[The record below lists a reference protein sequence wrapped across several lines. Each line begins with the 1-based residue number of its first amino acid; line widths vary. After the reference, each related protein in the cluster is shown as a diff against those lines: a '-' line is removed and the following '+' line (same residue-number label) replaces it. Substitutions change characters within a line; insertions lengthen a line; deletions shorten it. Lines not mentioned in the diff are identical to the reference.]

1 MATIAPNTTI
11 YLIKA
16 PIEADQLNIIK
27 FANQTA
33 QLNYFLSLP
42 HLTLTNATYQR
53 DDGVI
58 RFSANAEDI
67 RDYNYCIYQNTAYGN
82 KWVYAFITSI
92 EYYSND
98 SCGVSL
104 TTDYWNTWQHD
115 ITFRQCFVER
125 EHVNDDTFGLHT
137 IPEGLEYGDYICNGV
152 QQAIYADPENANSMM
167 IAFQVTTTD
176 VSPNDGHG
184 VDVFPESTAN
194 IHNGIPQGCLIFGVP
209 YSQNASAQISTI
221 TGYYDAAGKGDAIV
235 SIFLIPRAC
244 CAWTLVNNDHGVAGR
259 PAEMENLYVPND
271 SMTANTLLGPEVVR
285 NTSLDGYVPHNNK
298 LFCAPYNA
306 LYLTNNAGA
315 DCTYQYE
322 LFNGNPTFSVQGA
335 LEQGGAI
342 KIYPLNSK
350 KSAGLPAVTGDG
362 WNEGLPGGK
371 LPVLSW
377 KSDYY
382 LNWQAVNGTNIEIQ
396 AGLAAANWG
405 VSMLGGM
412 VGGAVGSNPVM
423 KDGAVQGGASGS
435 DLVGAGGGMLGS
447 TLGLAD
453 QVRGIAQQIR
463 QAEMVPPTAKGNV
476 SAGSLALA
484 CGEMRFT
491 FRKMSIRAEYARII
505 DSYFDAFGYKVSAFK
520 VPNITGRANWNYV
533 KTIGCNITGNVP
545 QVAIE
550 GIKAIFNTGTTV
562 WHNTSTFMDYSQ
574 NNSIVN

>member
-42 HLTLTNATYQR
+42 HLTLTNTTYQR
-53 DDGVI
+53 DDSVV
-58 RFSANAEDI
+58 RFNANAEDI

-115 ITFRQCFVER
+115 ITFRQSFVER

-152 QQAIYADPENANSMM
+152 QDVKYADPTAESGNTRLMV
-167 IAFQVTTTD
+167 AFQVTTPD
-176 VSPNDGHG
+176 VSKDSTTA
-184 VDVFPESTAN
+184 VFPTPTQN
-194 IHNGIPQGCLIFGVP
+194 TFNGIPQGCYIFGFP
-209 YSQNASAQISTI
+209 YNADTLGQIYTVI
-221 TGYYDAAGKGDAIV
+221 GYYDNAGKADAIV
-235 SIFLIPRAC
+235 SIFLIP
-244 CAWTLVNNDHGVAGR
+244 LVCGSWSIGTNGQGVFAGSQDWW
-259 PAEMENLYVPND
+259 VPNY
-271 SMTANTLLGPEVVR
+271 STSAATALGPVITR

-322 LFNGNPTFSVQGA
+322 MFNGDPTFTVFGA

-342 KIYPLNSK
+342 KIFPLNSK
-350 KSAGLPAVTGDG
+350 ASAGLPSVTGDG
-362 WNEGLPGGK
+362 WNEGLPAGK
-371 LPVLSW
+371 LPTLSW
-377 KSDYY
+377 LSDYY
-382 LNWQAVNGTNIEIQ
+382 LNWQAVNGTNLEIQ
-396 AGLAAANWG
+396 AGLSAANWG
-405 VSMLGGM
+405 VNMVGGMLGG
-412 VGGAVGSNPVM
+412 GGGNSNPVT
-423 KDGAVQGGASGS
+423 
-435 DLVGAGGGMLGS
+435 GMIGS

-453 QVRGIAQQIR
+453 QVRSIAQQNR
-463 QAEMVPPTAKGNV
+463 VAEMTPPQAKGSV
-476 SAGSLALA
+476 GTGTLQFASDGSK
-484 CGEMRFT
+484 FT
-491 FRKMSIRAEYARII
+491 FRKMSIRAEYARIL

>member
-1 MATIAPNTTI
+1 M
-11 YLIKA
+11 
-16 PIEADQLNIIK
+16 NIIK

-53 DDGVI
+53 DDGVV

-82 KWVYAFITSI
+82 KWVYAFITNI

-104 TTDYWNTWQHD
+104 QTDFWNTWQHD
-115 ITFRQCFVER
+115 ITFRQSFVER

-152 QQAIYADPENANSMM
+152 QQVTYADPTDATSLM
-167 IAFQVTTTD
+167 IAFQVTTPD
-176 VSPNDGHG
+176 VTPDNGSGT
-184 VDVFPESTAN
+184 DVFPTSTAN
-194 IHNGIPQGCLIFGVP
+194 IHNGIPQGCAIFGIP
-209 YSQNASAQISTI
+209 YTQNAAAQISFV
-221 TGYYDAAGKGDAIV
+221 TGLYDAAGKGNAIV

-244 CAWTLVNNDHGVAGR
+244 CAWTAKQGTGR
-259 PAEMENLYVPND
+259 LAVDGYYVPND
-271 SMTANTLLGPEVVR
+271 TMTANTLLGPEVVR

-377 KSDYY
+377 ASDYY
-382 LNWQAVNGTNIEIQ
+382 LNWQAVNGTNVEIQ

-405 VSMLGGM
+405 VSMIGGM
-412 VGGAVGSNPVM
+412 IGGAQGDENANGM
-423 KDGAVQGGASGS
+423 IGA
-435 DLVGAGGGMLGS
+435 

-453 QVRGIAQQIR
+453 QVRGIAQQVR

-476 SAGSLALA
+476 SSGSLALS
-484 CGEMRFT
+484 CGELRFT

-562 WHNTSTFMDYSQ
+562 WHNTATFMDYSQ
-574 NNSIVN
+574 NNSIVS

>member
-58 RFSANAEDI
+58 RFNANAEDI

-82 KWVYAFITSI
+82 KWVYAFITNI

-104 TTDYWNTWQHD
+104 QTDFWNTWQHD
-115 ITFRQCFVER
+115 ITFRQSFVER

-137 IPEGLEYGDYICNGV
+137 VPEGLEYGDYICNGV
-152 QQAIYADPENANSMM
+152 QQVTYADPTDANSLM
-167 IAFQVTTTD
+167 IAFQVTTPD
-176 VSPNDGHG
+176 VTPDNGHG
-184 VDVFPESTAN
+184 TDVFPTSTAN
-194 IHNGIPQGCLIFGVP
+194 IHNGIPQGCAIFGMP
-209 YSQNASAQISTI
+209 YTQNAAAQISFV
-221 TGYYDAAGKGDAIV
+221 TGLYDAAGKGNAIV

-244 CAWTLVNNDHGVAGR
+244 CAWTAKQGTGR
-259 PAEMENLYVPND
+259 LAVDGYYVPND
-271 SMTANTLLGPEVVR
+271 TMTANTLLGPEVVR

-350 KSAGLPAVTGDG
+350 KSTGLPAVTGDG

-377 KSDYY
+377 ASDYY
-382 LNWQAVNGTNIEIQ
+382 LNWQAVNGTNVEIQ

-412 VGGAVGSNPVM
+412 IGGAQG
-423 KDGAVQGGASGS
+423 DGNASGMI
-435 DLVGAGGGMLGS
+435 GA

-476 SAGSLALA
+476 SAGSLALS
-484 CGEMRFT
+484 CGELRFT

-520 VPNITGRANWNYV
+520 VPNITGRQNWNYV

-562 WHNTSTFMDYSQ
+562 WHNTATFMDYSQ

>member
-58 RFSANAEDI
+58 RFNANAEDI

-82 KWVYAFITSI
+82 KWVYAFITNI

-104 TTDYWNTWQHD
+104 QTDFWNTWQHD
-115 ITFRQCFVER
+115 ITFRQSFVER

-137 IPEGLEYGDYICNGV
+137 VPEGLEYGDYICNGV
-152 QQAIYADPENANSMM
+152 QQVTYADPTNANSLM
-167 IAFQVTTTD
+167 IAFQVTTPD
-176 VSPNDGHG
+176 VTPDNGHG
-184 VDVFPESTAN
+184 TDVFPTSTAN
-194 IHNGIPQGCLIFGVP
+194 IHNGIPQGCAIFGVP
-209 YSQNASAQISTI
+209 YTQNAAAQISFV
-221 TGYYDAAGKGDAIV
+221 TGLYDAAGKGNAIV
-235 SIFLIPRAC
+235 SIFLIPKAC
-244 CAWTLVNNDHGVAGR
+244 SGWTETQGTGR
-259 PAEMENLYVPND
+259 LAISGLYVPND
-271 SMTANTLLGPEVVR
+271 TMTANTLLGPEVVR

-377 KSDYY
+377 SSDYY
-382 LNWQAVNGTNIEIQ
+382 LNWQAVNGSNVEIQ

-412 VGGAVGSNPVM
+412 IGGAQG
-423 KDGAVQGGASGS
+423 DGNASGMI
-435 DLVGAGGGMLGS
+435 GA

-476 SAGSLALA
+476 SAGSLALS
-484 CGEMRFT
+484 CGELRFT

-545 QVAIE
+545 QIAIE

-562 WHNTSTFMDYSQ
+562 WHNTATFMDYSQ

>member
-33 QLNYFLSLP
+33 QLNYFLTLP

-53 DDGVI
+53 DDGVV
-58 RFSANAEDI
+58 RFNANAEDI

-82 KWVYAFITSI
+82 KWVYAFITNI

-104 TTDYWNTWQHD
+104 QTDFWNTWQHD
-115 ITFRQCFVER
+115 ITFRQSFVER

-137 IPEGLEYGDYICNGV
+137 VPEGLEYGDYICNGV
-152 QQAIYADPENANSMM
+152 QQVTYADPTDATSLM
-167 IAFQVTTTD
+167 IAFQVTTPD
-176 VSPNDGHG
+176 VTPDNGHG
-184 VDVFPESTAN
+184 TDVFPTSTAN
-194 IHNGIPQGCLIFGVP
+194 IHNGIPQGCAIFGVP
-209 YSQNASAQISTI
+209 YTQNAAAQISFV
-221 TGYYDAAGKGDAIV
+221 TGLYDAAGKGNAIV

-244 CAWTLVNNDHGVAGR
+244 CAWIAKQGTGR
-259 PAEMENLYVPND
+259 LAVDGYYVPND
-271 SMTANTLLGPEVVR
+271 TMTANTLLGPEVVR

-377 KSDYY
+377 ASDYY
-382 LNWQAVNGTNIEIQ
+382 LNWQAVNGSNVEIQ

-412 VGGAVGSNPVM
+412 IGGAQG
-423 KDGAVQGGASGS
+423 DGNT
-435 DLVGAGGGMLGS
+435 GGMIGA

-476 SAGSLALA
+476 SAGSLALS
-484 CGEMRFT
+484 CGELRFT

-520 VPNITGRANWNYV
+520 VPNITGRQNWNYV

>member
-53 DDGVI
+53 DDDVV

-82 KWVYAFITSI
+82 KWIYAFITNI

-104 TTDYWNTWQHD
+104 QTDFWNTWQHD
-115 ITFRQCFVER
+115 ITFRQSFVER

-152 QQAIYADPENANSMM
+152 QQVTYADPTDANSLM
-167 IAFQVTTTD
+167 IAFQVMTPD
-176 VSPNDGHG
+176 VTPDNGHG
-184 VDVFPESTAN
+184 TDVFPTSTAN
-194 IHNGIPQGCLIFGVP
+194 IHNGIPQGCAIFGMP
-209 YSQNASAQISTI
+209 YTQNAAAQISFV
-221 TGYYDAAGKGDAIV
+221 TGLYDAAGKGNAIV

-244 CAWTLVNNDHGVAGR
+244 CAWTAKQGTGR
-259 PAEMENLYVPND
+259 LAVDGYYVPND
-271 SMTANTLLGPEVVR
+271 TMTANTLLGPEVIR

-377 KSDYY
+377 ASDYY
-382 LNWQAVNGTNIEIQ
+382 LNWQAVNGTNVEIQ

-412 VGGAVGSNPVM
+412 IGGAQD
-423 KDGAVQGGASGS
+423 DGNT
-435 DLVGAGGGMLGS
+435 GGMIGA

-476 SAGSLALA
+476 SAGSLALS
-484 CGEMRFT
+484 CGELRFT

-520 VPNITGRANWNYV
+520 VPNITGRQNWNYV

-562 WHNTSTFMDYSQ
+562 WHNTATFMDYSQ

>member
-82 KWVYAFITSI
+82 KWIYAFITNI

-104 TTDYWNTWQHD
+104 QTDFWNTWQHD
-115 ITFRQCFVER
+115 ITFRQSFVER

-152 QQAIYADPENANSMM
+152 QQVTYADPTDADSLM
-167 IAFQVTTTD
+167 IAFQVTTPD
-176 VSPNDGHG
+176 VTPDNGHG
-184 VDVFPESTAN
+184 TDVFPTSTAN
-194 IHNGIPQGCLIFGVP
+194 IHNGIPQGCAIFGMP
-209 YSQNASAQISTI
+209 YTQNAAAQISFV
-221 TGYYDAAGKGDAIV
+221 TGLYDAAGKGNAIV

-244 CAWTLVNNDHGVAGR
+244 CAWTAKQGTGR
-259 PAEMENLYVPND
+259 LAVDGYYVPND
-271 SMTANTLLGPEVVR
+271 TMTANTLLGPEVVR

-377 KSDYY
+377 ASDYY
-382 LNWQAVNGTNIEIQ
+382 LNWQAVNGTNVEIQ

-412 VGGAVGSNPVM
+412 IGGAQG
-423 KDGAVQGGASGS
+423 DGNT
-435 DLVGAGGGMLGS
+435 GGMIGA

-476 SAGSLALA
+476 SAGSLALS
-484 CGEMRFT
+484 CGELRFT

-520 VPNITGRANWNYV
+520 VPNITGRQNWNYV

-562 WHNTSTFMDYSQ
+562 WHNTATFMDYSQ